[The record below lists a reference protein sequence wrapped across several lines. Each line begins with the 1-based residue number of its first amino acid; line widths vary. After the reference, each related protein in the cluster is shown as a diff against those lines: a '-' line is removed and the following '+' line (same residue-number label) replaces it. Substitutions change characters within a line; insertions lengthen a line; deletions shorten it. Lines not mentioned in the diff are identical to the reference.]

1 MSRSLERDVGGRGK
15 IRAYA
20 MYLAES
26 GKSVD
31 PSSGGSS
38 DPHIVHSEEVGAAK
52 KNSTLSLVVRM
63 ETRGLKYFIPS
74 CRVVRLLPLMLNR
87 RLFLENKY

>member
-31 PSSGGSS
+31 PSTGGSS
-38 DPHIVHSEEVGAAK
+38 DPHIVHPEA
-52 KNSTLSLVVRM
+52 R
-63 ETRGLKYFIPS
+63 
-74 CRVVRLLPLMLNR
+74 
-87 RLFLENKY
+87 

>member
-1 MSRSLERDVGGRGK
+1 MSTSLESEVGGRGK
-15 IRAYA
+15 IRPYA

-31 PSSGGSS
+31 P
-38 DPHIVHSEEVGAAK
+38 
-52 KNSTLSLVVRM
+52 STLSLVVRM
-63 ETRGLKYFIPS
+63 ETRGLKYFIAS

-87 RLFLENKY
+87 RLFSRK

>member
-52 KNSTLSLVVRM
+52 KTAP
-63 ETRGLKYFIPS
+63 Y
-74 CRVVRLLPLMLNR
+74 LLL
-87 RLFLENKY
+87 

>member
-63 ETRGLKYFIPS
+63 ETRG
-74 CRVVRLLPLMLNR
+74 
-87 RLFLENKY
+87 